1 MEMVKNFIYLN
12 VLCRIEIRTHSSEKL
27 FLISLI
33 ISQFNS
39 ETLTECEV
47 DELFDKIVELTDLAK
62 EMIEEKVNT
71 FHLSNSVV
79 ALMKDGFEVKF

>member
-1 MEMVKNFIYLN
+1 MEIVKNFIYLN

-33 ISQFNS
+33 IPQFNS
-39 ETLTECEV
+39 ETLSECEV
-47 DELFDKIVELTDLAK
+47 DELFEKITEATDLAK

>member
-1 MEMVKNFIYLN
+1 MEIVKNFIYLN

-33 ISQFNS
+33 IPQFNS
-39 ETLTECEV
+39 ETLSECEV
-47 DELFDKIVELTDLAK
+47 DELLDKIVELTDLAK

>member
-12 VLCRIEIRTHSSEKL
+12 VLCRVEIRMHSSEKL

-33 ISQFNS
+33 IPQFNS
-39 ETLTECEV
+39 ETLSECEV
-47 DELFDKIVELTDLAK
+47 DELFEKITEATDLAK
-62 EMIEEKVNT
+62 EMIEEKVNN

>member
-1 MEMVKNFIYLN
+1 MEIVKNFIYLN

-27 FLISLI
+27 FCISLT

-39 ETLTECEV
+39 LTLTECEV
-47 DELFDKIVELTDLAK
+47 DELFEKITEATDLAK

>member
-1 MEMVKNFIYLN
+1 MEIVKNFIYLN
-12 VLCRIEIRTHSSEKL
+12 VLCKIEIRMHSNEKL

-33 ISQFNS
+33 IPQFNS
-39 ETLTECEV
+39 ETLAECEA
-47 DELFDKIVELTDLAK
+47 DELFEKIIELTDLAK
-62 EMIEEKVNT
+62 ERIEEKVNT

>member
-12 VLCRIEIRTHSSEKL
+12 VLCKIEIRTHSSEKL